1 MPPRQHRVI
10 RPHLALPWL
19 LLPGLV
25 LAQSPERIGNPQ
37 PGLDERFG
45 AALAASGRW
54 LLVGAPDDDTAG
66 GNEAGS
72 VFVFELVDGRY
83 VAHSRLT
90 ASDGAGGDGFGY
102 ALAID
107 GDTAVVGAWT
117 DSLPAGSGAG
127 SSYVFALTGADWT
140 QVGKLT
146 APDGATGDA
155 FGAALS
161 LSGDVLLVGAPFDD
175 LPSLAD
181 AGSAHLFLRSG
192 DSWTFATK
200 LVAPDA
206 TAFDRFGFA
215 VATDVGNLLVGAR
228 DADNEAGVV
237 YAYGRNGSSADF
249 RDRLVPADR
258 GASDRFGSAL
268 AVDGDQVLIGASGQ
282 AGASG
287 ANAGAAYVYQR
298 VGNGWTQQAKL
309 LAPGAPEARSG
320 FSVALRGDVAVLGA
334 PGATLG
340 DCCQQ
345 GAADLFL
352 RNGLGWR
359 FERRLSPADGGT
371 FDNLGSAMA
380 LGRGGAVLGAPT
392 TNDRGTGQRDA
403 GSAMQFPE
411 TWPMFRDG
419 FDLNP

>member
-1 MPPRQHRVI
+1 MPPRQHRVS
-10 RPHLALPWL
+10 RVSFVLPWL
-19 LLPGLV
+19 LLPGLA
-25 LAQSPERIGNPQ
+25 LAQSPERLGNPE

-54 LLVGAPDDDTAG
+54 LLIGAPDDDTAA
-66 GNEAGS
+66 GNEAGA
-72 VFVFELVDGRY
+72 VFVFELVGGRY

-90 ASDGAGGDGFGY
+90 ASDGASGDGFGH

-107 GDTAVVGAWT
+107 GDTAVIGAWT

-140 QVGKLT
+140 QIAKLT

-155 FGAALS
+155 FGAAVS
-161 LSGDVLLVGAPFDD
+161 LDGDVLLVGAPFDD

-181 AGSAHLFLRSG
+181 AGSAYLFLRNA
-192 DSWTFATK
+192 DSWTFASK

-215 VATDVGNLLVGAR
+215 VATEAGNILIGAR

-237 YAYGRNGSSADF
+237 YAYSRNGSLADY

-258 GASDRFGSAL
+258 GTSDRFGSAL
-268 AVDGDQVLIGASGQ
+268 AIDGDRILIGANGHAAAIDS
-282 AGASG
+282 
-287 ANAGAAYVYQR
+287 NAGAAYVYQR
-298 VGNGWTQQAKL
+298 IGNSWTQQAKL
-309 LAPGAPEARSG
+309 LAQSAPDARSG
-320 FSVALRGDVAVLGA
+320 FSVALRGEVALLGA

-340 DCCQQ
+340 NCCQQ

-359 FERRLSPADGGT
+359 FERRLSAADGGT

-380 LGRGGAVLGAPT
+380 LGMGGAVLGAPT
-392 TNDRGTGQRDA
+392 SNDRGTGQRDA

-411 TWPMFRDG
+411 TWPLFRDG
-419 FDLNP
+419 FDVAP